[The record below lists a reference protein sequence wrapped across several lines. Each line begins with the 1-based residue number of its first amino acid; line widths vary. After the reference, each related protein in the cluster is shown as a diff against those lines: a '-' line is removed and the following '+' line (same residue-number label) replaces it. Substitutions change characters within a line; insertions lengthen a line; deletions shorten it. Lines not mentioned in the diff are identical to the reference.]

1 MGMASVSPNM
11 NLVILG
17 CAISPRQY
25 SRERGQA
32 PIYFPKVCVR
42 DFLPLGLKGGFQ
54 LGPKCCELLLIQ
66 LELLSSRCD
75 VR

>member
-1 MGMASVSPNM
+1 MGMASVCPNM
-11 NLVILG
+11 NRVILG

-42 DFLPLGLKGGFQ
+42 DFFPLGLKRDFQ
-54 LGPKCCELLLIQ
+54 LGTKYCELLLIQ
-66 LELLSSRCD
+66 MELLSFD
-75 VR
+75 VM